1 MTVAIICLIVFA
13 ILVFLVSFRVKKFD
27 AEASYEELSTNQT
40 VEFYKINK
48 RLKALE
54 EELLVEYEE

>member
-1 MTVAIICLIVFA
+1 MTIAIICLIVFA